1 MILQFFT
8 ATAAITTP
16 APAPSGRHKAAATKP
31 QQHLH
36 KWLQHVL
43 PALLQALLTCARL
56 LAGTAAAGGS
66 SSILRSVKDQ
76 AAADKVSLQE
86 SLCRQWLS
94 MCCLS
99 GSWLAGL
106 AACRIQLSFLTR

>member
-8 ATAAITTP
+8 ATAAITPP
-16 APAPSGRHKAAATKP
+16 APAPSRRHKAAACKTQ

-43 PALLQALLTCARL
+43 PALLQALVTCSRL
-56 LAGTAAAGGS
+56 LAGKAAAAAGSG
-66 SSILRSVKDQ
+66 SILRSVKDQ

-86 SLCRQWLS
+86 LLCRKCFS
-94 MCCLS
+94 RGCFS
-99 GSWLAGL
+99 VG
-106 AACRIQLSFLTR
+106 